1 MRTGTGWCLFLY
13 FATFALLRAQDAP
26 SGENCTFRNDPDEFL
41 LQDSRA
47 RAELVARTAK
57 VAAGLRWAWERSA
70 LPAAV
75 PASEI
80 PRRNLIDV
88 AIFDRLVAERV
99 PSAPLTTDEE
109 FLRRISLDLTGRI
122 PSAAE
127 MRAFLENNAPDKR
140 AATIDRLL
148 YSPEFNDRWTMWIGD
163 WLGVTQQTVNINR
176 QISGRNA
183 MHDWVR
189 FSLNADKPLKD
200 LGYEALTAAGN
211 NFETAAANYILQGR
225 QSGGPVQDWYDLM
238 FSQAADKFLGVS
250 HYDCLLCHDGR
261 GHLDEL
267 SVWGRRGTRLEAQR
281 LAAFFSRTNMT
292 QPALDRGNPLAGSW
306 VVADRATGNYGIV
319 TNYGNRPNRVAV
331 GSLRTVDP
339 EYRGAGPKSAN
350 WRADFAENVLADP
363 LLAMNLAN
371 RIWKAMFNRGLV
383 EPVNGLDPARLDP
396 DNPPAAPWTLQASHP
411 RLLRQLAAELTA
423 RNYSLREFVR
433 LIAESSAYQL
443 SARYDSEWTVA
454 QAPLFARHYPRR
466 LEAEEIHDAIAKST
480 GVMTNYLPA
489 GWAEPVQWA
498 VQFPDPSEPRA
509 NGTTLNFLAPFLRG
523 NRDALTRQQTGSI
536 LQQLV
541 LMNNTFVTTKV
552 KVNASA
558 KLRAVAAI
566 ANNNTVVDEL
576 FLTFLARQPSANELQ
591 EALAHFSKA
600 PNRNAAVE
608 DIAWALINKA
618 EFLFSY

>member
-1 MRTGTGWCLFLY
+1 MRTGMGRFFLPY
-13 FATFALLRAQDAP
+13 LTALTLLRAQETP

-47 RAELVARTAK
+47 HAELMARTDK
-57 VAAGLRWAWERSA
+57 LSTGLRWAWSRTGLSS
-70 LPAAV
+70 AV
-75 PASEI
+75 PANEI

-88 AIFDRLVAERV
+88 AIFDRLTAERV
-99 PSAPLTTDEE
+99 PSARLTTDEE
-109 FLRRISLDLTGRI
+109 FLRRVSLDLTGRI
-122 PSAAE
+122 PSAAD
-127 MRAFLENNAPDKR
+127 MRAFLESNAPDKR
-140 AATIDRLL
+140 SATIDRLL

-189 FSLNADKPLKD
+189 FSLNQNKPLKD
-200 LGYEALTAAGN
+200 LIFEAITGDGN
-211 NFETAAANYILQGR
+211 NFEKGPVNYILQGR
-225 QSGGPVQDWYDLM
+225 QTGGPVQDWYDLM

-281 LAAFFSRTNMT
+281 LAAFFSRTSMT
-292 QPALDRGNPLAGSW
+292 QPNLERGNPLAGSW
-306 VVADRATGNYGIV
+306 VVTDRTTGNYGIV
-319 TNYGNRPNRVAV
+319 TNFGNRPNRLAV
-331 GSLRTVDP
+331 GSLRAVDP

-350 WRADFAENVLADP
+350 WRADFAENVMTDP

-371 RIWKAMFNRGLV
+371 RLWKAMFNRGLV

-396 DNPPAAPWTLQASHP
+396 DNPPPAPWTLQASHP
-411 RLLRQLAAELTA
+411 KLLRELAAELTA
-423 RNYSLREFVR
+423 RNYSLREFLR

-443 SARYDSEWTVA
+443 STRYDAEWTVA
-454 QAPLFARHYPRR
+454 QVPLFARHYPRR

-498 VQFPDPSEPRA
+498 VQFPDTSEPRG

-536 LQQLV
+536 LQQLT
-541 LMNNTFVTTKV
+541 LMNNTFVTAKV

-558 KLRAVAAI
+558 KLRSVAAI
-566 ANNNTVVDEL
+566 ADNNTVVDEL
-576 FLTFLARQPSANELQ
+576 FLTFLARQASPNELK

-608 DIAWALINKA
+608 DIAWALVNKA

>member
-1 MRTGTGWCLFLY
+1 MRTGIGRFFCLSLT
-13 FATFALLRAQDAP
+13 ALALLGAEDLP
-26 SGENCTFRNDPDEFL
+26 SGENCKFRNDPDEFL
-41 LQDSRA
+41 LHDSRA
-47 RAELVARTAK
+47 RAEVMARTAK
-57 VAAGLRWAWERSA
+57 LSSLRFSSSTGLT
-70 LPAAV
+70 PQAV
-75 PASEI
+75 PANQI

-99 PSAPLTTDEE
+99 PSARLTTDEE
-109 FLRRISLDLTGRI
+109 FLRRVSLDLTGRI

-127 MRAFLENNAPDKR
+127 IRAFLESKAPDKR
-140 AATIDRLL
+140 SATIDRLL
-148 YSPEFNDRWTMWIGD
+148 YSPGFNDRWTMWIGD

-189 FSLNADKPLKD
+189 FSLNQDKPLKD
-200 LGYEALTAAGN
+200 LVFEALTGDGN
-211 NFETAAANYILQGR
+211 NFEKGPVNYILQGR

-281 LAAFFSRTNMT
+281 LAAFFSRINIT
-292 QPALDRGNPLAGSW
+292 QSTLDRGNPLAGSW
-306 VVADRATGNYGIV
+306 LVADRPTGNYSIV
-319 TNYGNRPNRVAV
+319 TNFGNRPNRVAV
-331 GSLRTVDP
+331 GSLRAVDP

-350 WRADFAENVLADP
+350 WRADFAENVMTDP

-371 RIWKAMFNRGLV
+371 RLWKAMFNRGLV

-396 DNPPAAPWTLQASHP
+396 DHRPAAPWTLQASHP
-411 RLLRQLAAELTA
+411 KLLRQLAAELAA
-423 RNYSLREFVR
+423 RNYSLREFLR
-433 LIAESSAYQL
+433 LVVESSAYQL
-443 SARYDSEWTVA
+443 STRYDAESTVA
-454 QAPLFARHYPRR
+454 QVPLFARHYPRR

-489 GWAEPVQWA
+489 GWAEPIQWA
-498 VQFPDPSEPRA
+498 VQFPDTSEPRA
-509 NGTTLNFLAPFLRG
+509 NGATLNFLAPFLRG

-536 LQQLV
+536 LQQLT
-541 LMNNTFVTTKV
+541 LMNSTFVTAKV
-552 KVNASA
+552 RVNASA
-558 KLRAVAAI
+558 TLRAAAAI
-566 ANNNTVVDEL
+566 TDNNTVVDEL
-576 FLTFLARQPSANELQ
+576 FLTFLARQASPNELKV
-591 EALAHFSKA
+591 ALAHFSKA

-608 DIAWALINKA
+608 DLAWALVNKA